1 MERIKKQEYFVGLLM
16 LVCGLSYMAMT
27 SQLPT
32 VKNQYG
38 VVDASFVPY
47 VLSAIMCVLG
57 VLQLAT
63 VRKLKVKAS
72 EEAAAASTDNRS
84 VIKTIALITIY
95 IALLEPIGFLIATVL
110 YLVVQFTILTPHD
123 KKPSLPLYLLI
134 AVLTSVITYL
144 TFRYGFDMVL
154 PVGIFGL

>member
-1 MERIKKQEYFVGLLM
+1 M
-16 LVCGLSYMAMT
+16 LACGLSYMAMT

-38 VVDASFVPY
+38 AVDASFVPY

-63 VRKLKVKAS
+63 VHRLKVKAS

-95 IALLEPIGFLIATVL
+95 IALLEPIGFLITTVL